1 MSHSSF
7 LPLLKSLILLLFVA
21 MGFHSLM
28 AQPTQPAGPRVGLV
42 MSGGGAKGFAYIGML
57 KVMEEAGLRVDY
69 IGGTSAGA
77 IVGGLYASGLKASQ
91 LDSLVRNMDMWA
103 VITEDVPRESQS
115 WFEKT
120 YGEKY
125 VFSLA
130 LEGMK
135 VALPAGLSNGQQ
147 IYDLFFQWT
156 NHVSHIQDFRL
167 LPIPFFCIAT
177 DVETGEEVRLD
188 CGSLPLAMRASGALP
203 GMLAPVNINGR
214 LLTDGGLVNNF
225 PAKEV
230 RDHGMD
236 YIIGLNV
243 ETEMF
248 EQSELQSVEKLIMQI
263 SLYQSDLRSKAQR
276 QNCDVLIHPDMTG
289 YGLTDFDKADSII
302 AIGERE
308 ARKHWNELVRIAQL
322 QKQAK
327 GFRNVPTV
335 NEFRV
340 DTIQLQGEMPFP
352 PKQLKRF
359 LPIHKEAMTEL
370 DELQERIGELYA
382 TGLFR
387 FIEYR
392 PVIDEGGKSRLLI
405 KPELRQGYDTRLRL
419 GLHFDEVYK
428 SSGVMNLTWLNIL
441 GIKGSVSSLDLILG
455 DKLRYNYNFFLEGG
469 GPFNFG
475 FNSFLRYNTIDYE
488 LPLPIAIGE
497 GQELTALSFNSLYI
511 GNELY
516 WQFLTQ
522 KHQVLGLAAGV
533 QFFKSRAQEI
543 SNYTGEAG
551 FSDEKNLYL
560 SSELYYRRDTRNKR
574 QFFTDG
580 MKLYAS
586 GRWLQLL
593 TNPDFE
599 GQSRKPAYNL
609 DLQLEVAWPVDPHMA
624 FGMEINAGQLY
635 GSTMQPWYY
644 VIGGNNRNFINN
656 HRRFLSLPFGG
667 EIGTGLVAGS
677 FYTQIN
683 PVGKHYLTLS
693 MNAGLLQRQ
702 NSPSPFDQYRNF
714 YSLGIGY
721 GLETLLGPLEATYAY
736 GNGGGE
742 LYFNLGYWF

>member
-1 MSHSSF
+1 MKT
-7 LPLLKSLILLLFVA
+7 LLSLWTVIVMFFSIQQLL
-21 MGFHSLM
+21 

-57 KVMEEAGLRVDY
+57 KVMEEAGVRVDY

-77 IVGGLYASGLKASQ
+77 IIGGLYASGFKAHQ
-91 LDSLVRNMDMWA
+91 MDSIVKHTDMWA
-103 VITEDVPRESQS
+103 VITEQVPRTSQS

-125 VFSLA
+125 VFTLA

-147 IYDLFFQWT
+147 IYDLFYQWT
-156 NHVSHIQDFRL
+156 AHVSHIRDFYL

-203 GMLAPVNINGR
+203 GMLAPVQINGR

-236 YIIGLNV
+236 YVIGLNV

-276 QNCDVLIHPDMTG
+276 QNCDVLIHPDMNG

-308 ARKHWNELVRIAQL
+308 ARKYWDELVRIAQL

-327 GFRNVPTV
+327 GFRDVPR
-335 NEFRV
+335 ESDFRV
-340 DTIQLQGEMPFP
+340 DTFQLQGEMPFP
-352 PKQLKRF
+352 PRQLQRF
-359 LPIHKEAMTEL
+359 LPFGKKNIHEL
-370 DELQERIGELYA
+370 EELQSHIGELYA

-392 PVIDEGGKSRLLI
+392 PVIDDDGRSLLII

-428 SSGVMNLTWLNIL
+428 SAGVMNLTWLNIL
-441 GIKGSVSSLDLILG
+441 GIKGSASSLDVILG
-455 DKLRYNYNFFLEGG
+455 DKLRYNYNFFLERG

-475 FNSFLRYNTIDYE
+475 FNSFLWYNTIDYQ
-488 LPLPIAIGE
+488 LPVPIQLSAE
-497 GQELTALSFNSLYI
+497 QQLTSLSFKSLHVH
-511 GNELY
+511 NELF

-522 KHQVLGLAAGV
+522 KHQVMGLASGLH
-533 QFFKSRAQEI
+533 FFKSRTQEI
-543 SNYTGEAG
+543 SNYSGEAG
-551 FSDEKNLYL
+551 FADEKNFYL
-560 SSELYYRRDTRNKR
+560 TSEFYYRRDTRNKR

-586 GRWLQLL
+586 GKWLQLL
-593 TNPDFE
+593 TYPDFE

-624 FGMEINAGQLY
+624 FGMEVNAGQLY
-635 GSTMQPWYY
+635 GATMQPWYY

-656 HRRFLSLPFGG
+656 HRRFLSLPFGA
-667 EIGTGLVAGS
+667 EIGTGLVTGS

-683 PVGKHYLTLS
+683 PVGKHHLTLS
-693 MNAGLLQRQ
+693 MNAALLHRQ
-702 NSPSPFDQYRNF
+702 NSLSESDQYRNF
-714 YSLGIGY
+714 YSLGVGY
-721 GLETLLGPLEATYAY
+721 GLETLLGPLEATFAY
-736 GNGGGE
+736 GNSGGE